1 MRQVAHGVVWFGLA
15 EYDALR
21 VDWLMRQYNSC
32 KRSAYQAIHRV
43 DLKGNKIREYCKRN
57 YAYIG
62 QRYLNDAVSEA
73 QKIQHDHVIFGS
85 KKLWKEFQ
93 QGKITKD
100 QWHQERNKSLYS
112 RGDRTKQGNP
122 NIRIVGDELWIN
134 DPCEHGKWLKGKLWL
149 HQRPDLRCYD
159 ARITK
164 DGNRYK
170 VTISWD
176 VLPVEIKTTSQEGV
190 VGIDINPDGIALV
203 ETNGDGNLI
212 HHEYLYAPR
221 IQYAQQG
228 KRQHDVRL
236 LAKQVVDH
244 TLKLGKSLVIEDL
257 SFKKK
262 KDKGR
267 WFNRMTHNFL
277 YNQITEA
284 IESRAFRYGV
294 EVIKVNPAFTSIIG
308 ILKYA
313 KPLSL
318 NRHTAAAF
326 VIARKGQGF
335 KESVKVVL
343 SRSRSKE
350 KVKLEAR
357 AGTISLTRKA
367 LTWMRSLFEVVILK
381 EQPGVTPPVLVP
393 D

>member
-21 VDWLMRQYNSC
+21 VDWLMSKYNSC

-43 DLKGNKIREYCKRN
+43 GLKGNDIRDYCKRN
-57 YAYIG
+57 YDYLG
-62 QRYLNDAVSEA
+62 QRYINDAASEA
-73 QKIQHDHVIFGS
+73 QKIQHENVIFGS

-93 QGKITKD
+93 KGNITKE

-122 NIRIVGDELWIN
+122 NIRIVGDELWVN

-149 HQRPDLRCYD
+149 HKRPDLQCYD
-159 ARITK
+159 ARIIK
-164 DGNRYK
+164 DGDRYK

-176 VLPVEIKTTSQEGV
+176 VVSVETTTSSKEGV
-190 VGIDINPDGIALV
+190 IGIDINPDGIALV
-203 ETNGDGNLI
+203 ETNGDGNLV

-221 IQYAQQG
+221 IQFAQQG
-228 KRQHDVRL
+228 KRQYDVRM

-244 TLKLGKSLVIEDL
+244 ALKLKKSLVIEDL
-257 SFKKK
+257 NFTRK
-262 KDKGR
+262 KDNGR
-267 WFNRMTHNFL
+267 WFNRMSHNFL
-277 YNQITEA
+277 HSQITEA
-284 IESRAFRYGV
+284 IESRASRLGV
-294 EVIKVNPAFTSIIG
+294 EILKINPAFTSIIG
-308 ILKYA
+308 LLKYA
-313 KPLSL
+313 KPMSL

-343 SRSRSKE
+343 SKSKSKE

-357 AGTISLTRKA
+357 SGTISLTKKA
-367 LTWMRSLFEVVILK
+367 FSWMKSLFEVVILK
-381 EQPGVTPPVLVP
+381 ELPGVTPPTLVP
-393 D
+393 G